1 MRVDYPVVT
10 QTLTAAGRTWTLH
23 CVTDQDALMEQ
34 VQTDEDLD
42 NFPFGLLLWASAVA
56 LATRLEQEPMLVAGK
71 RVLELGAGVG
81 FVGLVAAHLG
91 GTVTLSDYHPA
102 ALQLCQANA
111 ELNQISGVTITKG
124 DWRDWPEALGGFD
137 LIVGADI
144 LYERTLHPALT
155 ALLAR
160 LGGTILL
167 ADPIRPAAL
176 EFVEKREA
184 EGWKV
189 VTEPKRLLWAGEW
202 RDLMLLWLTPP
213 EPTRPSFVPH
223 FGHPPLRQG
232 RDVSER

>member
-1 MRVDYPVVT
+1 MRQDYPLVT
-10 QTLTAAGRTWTLH
+10 QSVSAAGRTWTLR
-23 CVTDQDALMEQ
+23 CVTDQDALMES
-34 VQTDEDLD
+34 VQTDEDLA

-56 LATRLEQEPMLVAGK
+56 LATRLEQQPSLVAGK

-81 FVGLVAAHLG
+81 FVGLVAAQLG
-91 GTVTLSDYHPA
+91 GSVTLSDYHPA
-102 ALQLCQANA
+102 ALQLCQTNA
-111 ELNQISGVTITKG
+111 ELNQISGVTVCKG
-124 DWRDWPEALGGFD
+124 DWRDWPEALCNFD

-155 ALLAR
+155 TLLAR

-184 EGWKV
+184 EGWQV
-189 VTEPKRLLWAGEW
+189 ITEPKRLHWGGEW

-213 EPTRPSFVPH
+213 KR
-223 FGHPPLRQG
+223 
-232 RDVSER
+232 